1 MPPRLRAFPCF
12 LPFILYALFLPT
24 ACSASGVQAAGDTA
38 QLSSIQKDLA
48 GVRESIYRFW
58 RQHGVDE
65 TFGGFHGTLDRSGA
79 AVVPYTY
86 KGIVQTARHAW

>member
-1 MPPRLRAFPCF
+1 MRAFPCF
-12 LPFILYALFLPT
+12 LPFILYALLLPT
-24 ACSASGVQAAGDTA
+24 ACSGVQAAGDRA

-48 GVRESIYRFW
+48 AVRESIYRFW

-79 AVVPYTY
+79 AVVPSY